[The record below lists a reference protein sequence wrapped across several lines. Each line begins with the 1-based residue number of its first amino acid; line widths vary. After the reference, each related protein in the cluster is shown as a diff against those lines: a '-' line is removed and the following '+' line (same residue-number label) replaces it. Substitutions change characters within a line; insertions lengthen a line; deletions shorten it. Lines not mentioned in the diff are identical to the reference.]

1 MIVRVVKRNVKKT
14 DDLLNVW
21 YPALPN
27 KGKVR
32 VEIQS
37 NVSTTVFLD
46 HYVTLNISL
55 FIEFENNKLYL
66 YRMIV
71 NGNSTVLKPKLYLD
85 EYVELKPKGG

>member
-21 YPALPN
+21 YPSLPN

-37 NVSTTVFLD
+37 NVLTTVFLD
-46 HYVTLNISL
+46 HYVTLNIPL
-55 FIEFENNKLYL
+55 FTEFENGKLYL
-66 YRMIV
+66 YSMVV
-71 NGNSTVLKPKLYLD
+71 NGNSTVLMPKLYLI
-85 EYVELKPKGG
+85 LLI